1 VKEAGLAELRAL
13 VDAVRRSA
21 ARPARGPHD
30 ADSASWGATRLYLV
44 SRTSHLA
51 EGWCDRVP
59 AFELA
64 GDAGATELGEAV
76 REAGRALGVDLVW
89 ESPADVI
96 PLPAG
101 WEERSLSADL
111 SAAGLP
117 EAEALAK
124 AARPAT
130 IGPSDAG
137 SAIEPGVPAVR
148 TLRGG
153 VEIRHFDP
161 YSVVLRLIAR
171 GDEPDYVAALQYV
184 LHGWVEPA
192 RLEGLLGEV
201 VPRMT
206 NETLAQDPAE
216 FRRKFK
222 GLRQLYLRS
231 HAVYSPGGTRV
242 GEAAS
247 RA

>member
-1 VKEAGLAELRAL
+1 MKEAGLAELGTLIA
-13 VDAVRRSA
+13 AVRRSVA
-21 ARPARGPHD
+21 APA
-30 ADSASWGATRLYLV
+30 RLYLV

-59 AFELA
+59 ALELA
-64 GDAGATELGEAV
+64 GEAGRAELGEAV
-76 REAGRALGVDLVW
+76 REAARALGVELVW

-101 WEERSLSADL
+101 WEERS
-111 SAAGLP
+111 
-117 EAEALAK
+117 
-124 AARPAT
+124 RPAMIDQGGT
-130 IGPSDAG
+130 G
-137 SAIEPGVPAVR
+137 SPLE
-148 TLRGG
+148 L
-153 VEIRHFDP
+153 RHFDP

-171 GDEPDYVAALQYV
+171 GDEPDYVAALEYV

-206 NETLAQDPAE
+206 NQTLAQDPAE

-231 HAVYSPGGTRV
+231 HAVYSPGGTRA
-242 GEAAS
+242 GEAVS
-247 RA
+247 ST

>member
-1 VKEAGLAELRAL
+1 VKEAGLAELRTLIA
-13 VDAVRRSA
+13 AVRRCVA
-21 ARPARGPHD
+21 APA
-30 ADSASWGATRLYLV
+30 RLYLV

-64 GDAGATELGEAV
+64 GDAGRAELGEAV
-76 REAGRALGVDLVW
+76 REAGRALGIDLVW

-96 PLPAG
+96 PLPVG
-101 WEERSLSADL
+101 WEERS
-111 SAAGLP
+111 
-117 EAEALAK
+117 
-124 AARPAT
+124 RPAI
-130 IGPSDAG
+130 IGQ
-137 SAIEPGVPAVR
+137 
-148 TLRGG
+148 GG
-153 VEIRHFDP
+153 TGNALEVRHFDP

-171 GDEPDYVAALQYV
+171 GDEPDYVAALEYV
-184 LHGWVEPA
+184 LHKWVEPA

-206 NETLAQDPAE
+206 SQTLAQDPAE

-231 HAVYSPGGTRV
+231 HAVYSPGGTRA
-242 GEAAS
+242 GEAVS
-247 RA
+247 WS

>member
-1 VKEAGLAELRAL
+1 MKEAGLAELSTL
-13 VDAVRRSA
+13 VASVGRLAHRSLGEGVSVA
-21 ARPARGPHD
+21 APA
-30 ADSASWGATRLYLV
+30 RLYLV

-51 EGWCDRVP
+51 EGWRDRVP

-64 GDAGATELGEAV
+64 GDAGGAELGEAV
-76 REAGRALGVDLVW
+76 REAGRALGVDVVW

-96 PLPAG
+96 PLPVG
-101 WEERSLSADL
+101 WEERS
-111 SAAGLP
+111 
-117 EAEALAK
+117 
-124 AARPAT
+124 RPAMVEQGGT
-130 IGPSDAG
+130 GNSL
-137 SAIEPGVPAVR
+137 EPGVPAAR

-171 GDEPDYVAALQYV
+171 GDEPDYVAALEYV
-184 LHGWVEPA
+184 LHEWVEPA
-192 RLEGLLGEV
+192 RLEALLGEV

-206 NETLAQDPAE
+206 NQTLAQDPAE

-231 HAVYSPGGTRV
+231 HAVYSPGGTRA
-242 GEAAS
+242 GEAVS

>member
-1 VKEAGLAELRAL
+1 VKEAGLSELSTL
-13 VDAVRRSA
+13 LDAVRRQVVA
-21 ARPARGPHD
+21 PA
-30 ADSASWGATRLYLV
+30 RLYLV

-59 AFELA
+59 ALELA
-64 GDAGATELGEAV
+64 GDAGRTELGEAV
-76 REAGRALGVDLVW
+76 RDAGRALGVDVVW

-101 WEERSLSADL
+101 WEERSLA
-111 SAAGLP
+111 
-117 EAEALAK
+117 
-124 AARPAT
+124 AT
-130 IGPSDAG
+130 IGQGDTGNAL
-137 SAIEPGVPAVR
+137 EV
-148 TLRGG
+148 
-153 VEIRHFDP
+153 RHFDP

-171 GDEPDYVAALQYV
+171 GDEPDYVAALEYV

-192 RLEGLLGEV
+192 RLEGLLSEV

-206 NETLAQDPAE
+206 NQTLAQDPAE

-231 HAVYSPGGTRV
+231 HAVYSPGGTRA
-242 GEAAS
+242 GEAVSSA
-247 RA
+247 

>member
-1 VKEAGLAELRAL
+1 VKEAGLAQLRAL
-13 VDAVRRSA
+13 IAAVRPSVA
-21 ARPARGPHD
+21 APA
-30 ADSASWGATRLYLV
+30 RLYLV

-51 EGWCDRVP
+51 EGWRDRVP

-64 GDAGATELGEAV
+64 GNAGAAGLGEAV
-76 REAGRALGVDLVW
+76 REAAQALGVDLVW

-96 PLPAG
+96 PLPVG
-101 WEERSLSADL
+101 WEERS
-111 SAAGLP
+111 
-117 EAEALAK
+117 
-124 AARPAT
+124 RPAM
-130 IGPSDAG
+130 IGQGATG
-137 SAIEPGVPAVR
+137 NALE
-148 TLRGG
+148 LW
-153 VEIRHFDP
+153 HFDP

-171 GDEPDYVAALQYV
+171 GDEPDYVAALEYV
-184 LHGWVEPA
+184 LHEWVEPA

-206 NETLAQDPAE
+206 NQTLAQDPAE

-231 HAVYSPGGTRV
+231 HAVYSPGGTRAGDAV
-242 GEAAS
+242 S

>member
-1 VKEAGLAELRAL
+1 MKEARLAELTAL
-13 VDAVRRSA
+13 VEAARSA
-21 ARPARGPHD
+21 SARTTSGELRRD
-30 ADSASWGATRLYLV
+30 RLYLV

-59 AFELA
+59 VIELA
-64 GDAGATELGEAV
+64 GDADLGDAV
-76 REAGRALGVDLVW
+76 REAARALGVDVVW

-101 WEERSLSADL
+101 WEERS
-111 SAAGLP
+111 
-117 EAEALAK
+117 
-124 AARPAT
+124 RPAM
-130 IGPSDAG
+130 IGPAG
-137 SAIEPGVPAVR
+137 SGN
-148 TLRGG
+148 TL
-153 VEIRHFDP
+153 ELRHFDP

-171 GDEPDYVAALQYV
+171 GDEPDYVAALEYV
-184 LHGWVEPA
+184 LHGWVDPA
-192 RLEGLLGEV
+192 RLESLLGEV

-231 HAVYSPGGTRV
+231 HTVYSPGGTRA

-247 RA
+247 SA

>member
-1 VKEAGLAELRAL
+1 MKEAGLAELSAL
-13 VDAVRRSA
+13 VAAVRRCVA
-21 ARPARGPHD
+21 APA
-30 ADSASWGATRLYLV
+30 RLYLV

-64 GDAGATELGEAV
+64 GDAGRAELSEAV
-76 REAGRALGVDLVW
+76 REAGRALGIDLVW

-96 PLPAG
+96 PLPVG
-101 WEERSLSADL
+101 WEERSLGADL
-111 SAAGLP
+111 SAVASA

-124 AARPAT
+124 AARPEM
-130 IGPSDAG
+130 IGQ
-137 SAIEPGVPAVR
+137 
-148 TLRGG
+148 GG
-153 VEIRHFDP
+153 TGNALELRHFDP

-171 GDEPDYVAALQYV
+171 GDEPDYVAALEYV
-184 LHGWVEPA
+184 LHKWVEPA
-192 RLEGLLGEV
+192 RLESLLGEV

-206 NETLAQDPAE
+206 NQTLAQDPAE

-231 HAVYSPGGTRV
+231 HAVYSPGGTRA
-242 GEAAS
+242 GEAVS
-247 RA
+247 

>member
-1 VKEAGLAELRAL
+1 MKEAGLAELSTL
-13 VDAVRRSA
+13 IDAVGRRITT
-21 ARPARGPHD
+21 P
-30 ADSASWGATRLYLV
+30 TRLYLV

-59 AFELA
+59 SLELA
-64 GDAGATELGEAV
+64 GDGGRTDLGEAV
-76 REAGRALGVDLVW
+76 REEGRALGVNVVW

-101 WEERSLSADL
+101 WEERSLA
-111 SAAGLP
+111 
-117 EAEALAK
+117 
-124 AARPAT
+124 AT
-130 IGPSDAG
+130 IRQKG
-137 SAIEPGVPAVR
+137 SGN
-148 TLRGG
+148 TL
-153 VEIRHFDP
+153 EIRHFDP

-171 GDEPDYVAALQYV
+171 GDEPDYVAALEYV

-192 RLEGLLGEV
+192 RLEGLLSEV

-206 NETLAQDPAE
+206 NKTLAQDPAE

-231 HAVYSPGGTRV
+231 HAVYSPGGTRA
-242 GEAAS
+242 GEAVS
-247 RA
+247 LGVTSPGT

>member
-1 VKEAGLAELRAL
+1 MKEAGLAELRTL
-13 VDAVRRSA
+13 IVAVQRSIA
-21 ARPARGPHD
+21 APA
-30 ADSASWGATRLYLV
+30 RLYLV

-64 GDAGATELGEAV
+64 GDTGETELGEAV

-96 PLPAG
+96 PLPVG
-101 WEERSLSADL
+101 WEERS
-111 SAAGLP
+111 
-117 EAEALAK
+117 
-124 AARPAT
+124 RPAT
-130 IGPSDAG
+130 IGQGG
-137 SAIEPGVPAVR
+137 SANP
-148 TLRGG
+148 
-153 VEIRHFDP
+153 VELRHFDP

-184 LHGWVEPA
+184 LHDWVEPA

-231 HAVYSPGGTRV
+231 HAVDSPGGTRAS
-242 GEAAS
+242 EAAS
-247 RA
+247 RV

>member
-1 VKEAGLAELRAL
+1 VKEAGLAELETLIA
-13 VDAVRRSA
+13 AVRQRVA
-21 ARPARGPHD
+21 APA
-30 ADSASWGATRLYLV
+30 RLYLV

-64 GDAGATELGEAV
+64 GDAGGAELGEAV
-76 REAGRALGVDLVW
+76 REAGRALEVDLVW

-96 PLPAG
+96 PLPVG
-101 WEERSLSADL
+101 WEERS
-111 SAAGLP
+111 
-117 EAEALAK
+117 
-124 AARPAT
+124 RPAM
-130 IGPSDAG
+130 IGQ
-137 SAIEPGVPAVR
+137 
-148 TLRGG
+148 RGTRNAL
-153 VEIRHFDP
+153 ELRHFDP

-171 GDEPDYVAALQYV
+171 GDEPDYVAALQFV

-192 RLEGLLGEV
+192 RLESLLGEV

-206 NETLAQDPAE
+206 SETLAQDPAE

-231 HAVYSPGGTRV
+231 HAVYSPGGTRA
-242 GEAAS
+242 GEAVS
-247 RA
+247 GG